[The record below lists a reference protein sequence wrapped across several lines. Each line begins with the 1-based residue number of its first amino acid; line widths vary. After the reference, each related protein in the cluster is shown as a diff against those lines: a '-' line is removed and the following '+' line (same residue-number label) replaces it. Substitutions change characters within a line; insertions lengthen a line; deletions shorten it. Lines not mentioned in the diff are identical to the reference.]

1 MKESKIV
8 RRSVLKG
15 SSQIAKAI
23 PARKHKKNKGPPVH
37 LFALSSPQD
46 FLKELDDV
54 FPELAIYKQGRIQTS
69 PGVEDRIL
77 GKTACVVFG

>member
-8 RRSVLKG
+8 RRSVSRVAAKLQRQ
-15 SSQIAKAI
+15 SQPESI
-23 PARKHKKNKGPPVH
+23 KKKGPPVH